1 MTDIQINIHS
11 KTYPAVGQAGHH
23 QAIAN
28 LKLSLKSGEFVCLVG
43 PSGCGKTTLL
53 NIVAGLD
60 NDYDGEI
67 LCRTGSLPVATL
79 PPSLAVVGQQHAPPR
94 IGYVFQNPRL
104 LPWRTVRE
112 NIELALDGN
121 QASDSIDA
129 LLEVMQLTQSQH
141 VYPERLSLGMS
152 RRVSII
158 RAFAVDPDVLL
169 MDEPFVSLDTPT
181 ARQVRD
187 LLLKLWQQ
195 RPHTVLFVT
204 HDLREAIALADRLI
218 FLSAAPMRVVSEIAV
233 PLARSDRH
241 NEHTV
246 ESFRQQL
253 IHDHPE
259 IKQLL

>member
-1 MTDIQINIHS
+1 MSDIQINLHS
-11 KTYPAVGQAGHH
+11 KTYPAIGQAGFHK
-23 QAIAN
+23 AIKDF
-28 LKLSLKSGEFVCLVG
+28 KLSLKSGEFVCLVG

-53 NIVAGLD
+53 NIIADLD
-60 NDYDGEI
+60 KDYEGEI
-67 LCRTGSLPVATL
+67 L
-79 PPSLAVVGQQHAPPR
+79 VGLEQAQPK

-112 NIELALDGN
+112 NIELVLEVDQSSAN
-121 QASDSIDA
+121 IDP

-169 MDEPFVSLDTPT
+169 MDEPFVSLDAPT
-181 ARQVRD
+181 ARQVRG
-187 LLLKLWQQ
+187 LLLRLWQA

-204 HDLREAIALADRLI
+204 HDLREAIALGDRLI
-218 FLSAAPMRVVSEIAV
+218 FLSAAPMTVITEITVPIPRV
-233 PLARSDRH
+233 DRYD
-241 NEHTV
+241 EKAIDV
-246 ESFRQQL
+246 FRQQL
-253 IHDHPE
+253 LNDYPE